1 MMVQAVEH
9 LVFHHITVTHTVQ
22 VGTLTTPRFPS
33 VPSLLA
39 GAGNLTRN
47 QAMMHTRF
55 TTGVTTAHH
64 GNGVATHLLK
74 DCLVTTTSVLTT
86 HTATEHLLEMH
97 LD

>member
-9 LVFHHITVTHTVQ
+9 PVFLPGIVTATVSVT
-22 VGTLTTPRFPS
+22 TLTTGTTTGT
-33 VPSLLA
+33 SLQD

-47 QAMMHTRF
+47 PAMMHTQF
-55 TTGVTTAHH
+55 TIGVTTAHH